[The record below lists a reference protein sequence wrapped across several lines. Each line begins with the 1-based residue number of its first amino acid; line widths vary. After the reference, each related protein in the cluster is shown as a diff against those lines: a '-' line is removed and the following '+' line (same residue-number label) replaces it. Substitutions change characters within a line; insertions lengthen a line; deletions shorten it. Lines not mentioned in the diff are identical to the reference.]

1 MVSQKKRE
9 WDDPRLPEELLN
21 LWKAWES
28 ELDDLQHIAW
38 PRCYC
43 SKELDYP
50 TSMRQIHIFC
60 DASESAYGSVAYLR
74 TENTEGSVEVAFV
87 AARYRVAPKKQRTI
101 PRLELCAALTGAQL
115 AKVLKTELILPIHSV
130 TLWSDS
136 TTVLTWLLSQSC
148 SVRRHQS
155 GRNPGTHRV

>member
-43 SKELDYP
+43 SKKLDYP

-87 AARYRVAPKKQRTI
+87 AARYRVAPKKTANHSTI
-101 PRLELCAALTGAQL
+101 G
-115 AKVLKTELILPIHSV
+115 VM
-130 TLWSDS
+130 
-136 TTVLTWLLSQSC
+136 C
-148 SVRRHQS
+148 S
-155 GRNPGTHRV
+155 THRCTACESSEDRADFAHP